1 MDTNPP
7 VATARAIGYNR
18 LPMSRLSRDRF
29 GLALRLSL
37 LLLALT
43 ACGEATPTPF
53 PTVERAA
60 GGGPA
65 RTATPPPMQ
74 EFTDESGAFS
84 LELPPDWQVVEQ
96 GMTRLG
102 RYYQLGPEPVGPGPA
117 SSALFVADAG
127 ELAAE
132 EAAVELHCADC
143 DEAPELEETTIGDI
157 PARRAMLGS
166 EPALEWFFVEHEGWL
181 IVLTLHDP
189 ETLETRAD
197 LLETLTL
204 GETGAAEPT
213 EVAPTEAAPTE
224 APPATTAPEGP
235 PPTPTPPPTATPEP
249 ATGLEPPA
257 AWQSVT
263 VQEAA
268 VTFDVPE
275 RWAQVEDTLWAPD
288 AESPYSAG
296 FAWGDFLP
304 EPQALLGEYEVAA
317 SEPLSL
323 TWGSGVSMTVESDA
337 GTERHALLQV
347 GLRSYD
353 FFARSRTGPLPAA
366 LDEILGNIL
375 DSVVLEDQL
384 LYLEDPAQAGVDW
397 FAAVLRDPSGREAR
411 PYMSAA
417 LKERLGSGESPL
429 LLLELQGQRPA
440 VYLVETA
447 TSGTTT
453 TELLATL
460 TLSDESEVTRVLRM
474 VFDEQIG
481 WRLDE
486 IVVPGEE

>member
-1 MDTNPP
+1 MDTNRP
-7 VATARAIGYNR
+7 VAAARAIGYNR
-18 LPMSRLSRDRF
+18 LPMSRCSRDRLR
-29 GLALRLSL
+29 LACWLSL
-37 LLLALT
+37 LLLALA
-43 ACGEATPTPF
+43 ACSEATPTPF
-53 PTVERAA
+53 PTVERA
-60 GGGPA
+60 GPA

-74 EFTDESGAFS
+74 TFTDESGAFS
-84 LELPPDWQVVEQ
+84 LELPPDWEVAEQ

-117 SSALFVADAG
+117 SSALFVADARA
-127 ELAAE
+127 LAAE
-132 EAAVELHCADC
+132 EAAAALHCAAC
-143 DEAPELEETTIGDI
+143 DEAPALEETTIGDI
-157 PARRAMLGS
+157 PAWRALLGG

-197 LLETLTL
+197 LLETFRL
-204 GETGAAEPT
+204 GEAA
-213 EVAPTEAAPTE
+213 AAAGPTEAAPTGA
-224 APPATTAPEGP
+224 APAATTLSGP
-235 PPTPTPPPTATPEP
+235 PPTPTPPPTATPRP
-249 ATGLEPPA
+249 GAGLEAPA
-257 AWQSVT
+257 AWQTVT
-263 VQEAA
+263 IQEAA

-275 RWAQVEDTLWAPD
+275 GWEQVDDTLWAPG

-304 EPQALLGEYEVAA
+304 EPQALLRDYEVIA

-323 TWGSGVSMTVESDA
+323 TWGSGVSMSVESDA
-337 GTERHALLQV
+337 GPERHALLQV

-353 FFARSRTGPLPAA
+353 FFVRSRTGPLPAD
-366 LDEILGNIL
+366 LDEIFSHIL

-384 LYLEDPAQAGVDW
+384 RYLEDPAQAGVDW
-397 FAAVLRDPSGREAR
+397 FAAALRDPSGREAR

-417 LKERLGSGESPL
+417 LKERLRPGESPL
-429 LLLELQGQRPA
+429 VLLELQGQRPA

-460 TLSDESEVTRVLRM
+460 TLADESEVSRVLRM
-474 VFDEQIG
+474 VFDERIG

-486 IVVPGEE
+486 IIVPDEG